1 MNINI
6 FYEMDVTTFIQYLID
21 NMEKEDIT
29 LLLNDL
35 GIKRKLIELS
45 VSDFRKKFLNK
56 VPFKIVNLLFDNGGV
71 ELLKNDR
78 YFIPKLKDIIKK
90 FINDP
95 ELFKNKD
102 FCKTVCYNTYYIFS
116 EILDVGI
123 EVAIPLIN
131 YVFESNDKAFRRVFD
146 CLDSKV
152 QLEVIKRINI
162 PDEKLHDMITL
173 SFKEVSQYLM
183 DHDERVTSLLE
194 FDFVE
199 LYCHFVE
206 REIKIPEYL
215 LYEDKFVKW
224 VTSIKNVMKYRFLV
238 DSLAEN
244 QDISFI
250 EEIRKAFYENEI
262 NSYDVNEDMLARYS
276 KFYYKLLNRNFTR
289 DNIYELYIL
298 LRECFDDFDNS
309 KHIEDLI
316 YNIKEYVIRGNYHRV
331 KELLQEE
338 SHLQLTSMIIDY
350 HFEDIA
356 HNVFLDIRELLN
368 FNSKVKVIS
377 EEDELRY
384 GKILHLDNL
393 SFEKAKELHEEL
405 KSYHY
410 SQFYDD
416 VRAAKDKAIDLMEQ
430 VILNQET
437 IQKYRDKKLS
447 KQHGVD
453 VYVLDV
459 DEFYALVRSLGT
471 TKKYLIDKEATLST
485 MDGNSFTLDCSIKL
499 NTYRNPRE
507 CYNLIYSSFPKD
519 QIVHI
524 SSSDSYS
531 NFNRESYIEATEKL
545 YEIRTPEDL
554 VRAKRNYNEIVM
566 AVKNSNRF
574 DELNDNLKAPKILG
588 IYCFDKIIKN
598 DIISAKNLG
607 VGIVLV
613 KSKNYKINLA
623 NFGKRVSFDY
633 IRDVNDED
641 MFYRK
646 RLYLGKK

>member
-1 MNINI
+1 MNFNS
-6 FYEMDVTTFIQYLID
+6 FYDMDVTTFIQYLI
-21 NMEKEDIT
+21 NNIEKKDIT
-29 LLLNDL
+29 FLLNDL
-35 GIKRKLIELS
+35 SIKRKLIELS
-45 VSDFRKKFLNK
+45 VSDFKKKFLNK
-56 VPFKIVNLLFDNGGV
+56 VPFKIVSLLLDNGGV
-71 ELLKNDR
+71 ELLKNNR
-78 YFIPKLKDIIKK
+78 FFIVKLKEIIKK

-102 FCKTVCYNTYYIFS
+102 FCNTVCYNMYYIFS

-131 YVFESNDKAFRRVFD
+131 YVFERNDQIFRRVFE

-183 DHDERVTSLLE
+183 DNDERVTSLLE
-194 FDFVE
+194 FNFEE
-199 LYCHFVE
+199 LYYHFIE

-215 LYEDKFVKW
+215 LYEDKFVRW

-238 DSLAEN
+238 ESLAEN

-250 EEIRKAFYENEI
+250 EEIRKKFYENEI
-262 NSYDVNEDMLARYS
+262 NSYDVKEDMLARYS
-276 KFYYKLLNRNFTR
+276 KFYYKLLNRKFTR
-289 DNIYELYIL
+289 DNIDELYIL
-298 LRECFDDFDNS
+298 FRECFDDFDDS

-316 YNIKEYVIRGNYHRV
+316 YNIRECVIKGNYQRV

-338 SHLQLTSMIIDY
+338 SHLQLSSMIIDY

-368 FNSKVKVIS
+368 FNFKVKVIS
-377 EEDELRY
+377 EEDALRY
-384 GKILHLDNL
+384 GKIMHLDNL
-393 SFEKAKELHEEL
+393 PYQKAKELHEEL

-416 VRAAKDKAIDLMEQ
+416 IRAAKDKAIDLMDQ
-430 VILNQET
+430 VILNEET

-447 KQHGVD
+447 KQYGID
-453 VYVLDV
+453 VYVLDG
-459 DEFYALVRSLGT
+459 DNFYALVRSLGT
-471 TKKYLIDKEATLST
+471 IKKYLIDKEATLSSD
-485 MDGNSFTLDCSIKL
+485 DGNSFTLDCSIKL

-524 SSSDSYS
+524 SSGDSYS
-531 NFNRESYIEATEKL
+531 NFHRERNVEATEKL
-545 YEIRTPEDL
+545 YEIRTPEEL

-574 DELNDNLKAPKILG
+574 DELNANLKAPKILG
-588 IYCFDKIIKN
+588 LYCFDEIIKN

-613 KSKNYKINLA
+613 KSKNYKINLD
-623 NFGKRVSFDY
+623 NFGSRVSFDY
-633 IRDVNDED
+633 IRDVNSLD
-641 MFYRK
+641 MVYRK
-646 RLYLGKK
+646 RLYLNKK